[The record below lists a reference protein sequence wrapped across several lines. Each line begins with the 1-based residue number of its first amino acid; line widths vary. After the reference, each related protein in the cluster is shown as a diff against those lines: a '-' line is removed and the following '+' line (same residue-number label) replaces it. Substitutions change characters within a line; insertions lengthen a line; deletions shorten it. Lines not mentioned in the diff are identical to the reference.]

1 MSEAPLLVFGYGNP
15 SRGDD
20 ALGPALVD
28 WLGGQETLV
37 APVELLTDFQ
47 LQIEHALDL
56 AGRRLV
62 LFADASRAAA
72 PPWDLRRLQPEP
84 ERRPFSHAMS
94 PGGVPEVYR
103 QTQGREPP
111 PCYLLAIR
119 GYGFELGQPL
129 SAPARRNLSAAQ
141 GLVKRLLSE
150 PKDDAWGRIAAAGP
164 TPERPGAPY

>member
-1 MSEAPLLVFGYGNP
+1 MSQAPLLVFGYGNP

-28 WLGGQETLV
+28 WLRGQAASIGGT
-37 APVELLTDFQ
+37 ELLTDFQ

-56 AGRRLV
+56 SERRLV
-62 LFADASRAAA
+62 LFADASLEVP

-84 ERRPFSHAMS
+84 EQRPFSHAMS
-94 PGGVPEVYR
+94 PTGVMEVYR
-103 QTQGREPP
+103 RIQGREPP

-129 SAPARRNLSAAQ
+129 SAPAHRNLSAAQ
-141 GLVKRLLSE
+141 ELLAQLLSRPE
-150 PKDDAWGRIAAAGP
+150 DAAWERLAAAG
-164 TPERPGAPY
+164 RASG